1 MDKTLNNV
9 VIKKKDIMSNPVAT
23 SKEYSDPNYNDLDGF
38 IVRKEHGTAI
48 LEDVINEL
56 VTANKSENETENSDM
71 KQQSGKADVTGTDQ
85 DEN

>member
-38 IVRKEHGTAI
+38 IVRKEQ
-48 LEDVINEL
+48 
-56 VTANKSENETENSDM
+56 
-71 KQQSGKADVTGTDQ
+71 KQ
-85 DEN
+85 